1 MVLGHVYT
9 ERQQYQYDQGRPVS
23 DRREQAEG
31 TLSSSN
37 RLRLKDR
44 KRWIDV
50 WNTIREL
57 ESPPDQPLFDYL
69 NKGPKVDADGA
80 VCDRDAFA
88 GLASQGGHK
97 CAVRRPVGGHPG
109 VCERV
114 ASDDLP
120 DLVAYES
127 LDSIGQRLGGGV
139 EALRNPR
146 RQAAG
151 CQRIHSFIG
160 QSCHVQLG
168 K

>member
-9 ERQQYQYDQGRPVS
+9 ERQQYQYDHGRPVS
-23 DRREQAEG
+23 DRREQAES
-31 TLSSSN
+31 TLSFSN
-37 RLRLKDR
+37 RLRLKDP

-50 WNTIREL
+50 RNTIREL
-57 ESPPDQPLFDYL
+57 ESPLDQPLFDYL
-69 NKGPKVDADGA
+69 NEGPEVDADGA

-127 LDSIGQRLGGGV
+127 LDSIGQRLRGGG
-139 EALRNPR
+139 EPFRTPPPES
-146 RQAAG
+146 AG
-151 CQRIHSFIG
+151 
-160 QSCHVQLG
+160 
-168 K
+168 